1 MKTKNNVKKSVII
14 FQVFAIIFFLLGIAG
29 RILQN
34 QDYDLLLFG
43 RPVLAYMFMICFL
56 LSYSTEFLVISL
68 LFEKTKNA
76 SFFLTYIILIPLTLF
91 HIYCMIISLPSG
103 VTTKTYK
110 YPEFDTTIVIENGD
124 DLFGN
129 YSRIYETN
137 NKVLLKYI
145 TVLDGTPSPL
155 GYESSYDVEFKNN
168 KIIYT
173 YNDDF
178 DETVKNQLILEYE
191 NGHFKEV
198 IN

>member
-1 MKTKNNVKKSVII
+1 MKTKSNSKLTIII
-14 FQVFAIIFFLLGIAG
+14 FQICAVIFFLLGIAG
-29 RILQN
+29 RILQKH
-34 QDYDLLLFG
+34 DYDLLFLG
-43 RPVLAYMFMICFL
+43 RPIIAYFFMICFL

-68 LFEKTKNA
+68 LFKKTNKA

-91 HIYCMIISLPSG
+91 HIYCMFISLPSD
-103 VTTKTYK
+103 VTTKMYK

-124 DLFGN
+124 DLFGD
-129 YSRIYETN
+129 YSRIYETK
-137 NKVLLKYI
+137 NKILLKYI

-155 GYESSYDVEFKNN
+155 GYETSYDVEIKNN

-198 IN
+198 TD